1 MLVMTNGDEK
11 GISDL
16 VKQMKKEGLDIELIE
31 RITNLTKDKIKKIN

>member
-1 MLVMTNGDEK
+1 MTNGYEK

-16 VKQMKKEGLDIELIE
+16 AKQMKKEGLDIELIE

>member
-1 MLVMTNGDEK
+1 MLVMTNGYEK

-31 RITNLTKDKIKKIN
+31 RITILTKDKIKKIN

>member
-1 MLVMTNGDEK
+1 MLVMTNGYEK

-16 VKQMKKEGLDIELIE
+16 VEQMKKEGLDIELIE